1 MGKEVRPDIKGEM
14 DEFER
19 MSQDLMRD
27 ENINISVKELVHTF
41 ENEQEQTLTDNV
53 WSKLENT
60 ESNEIEKGDID
71 AVNHIAKMYHK
82 TNPNKLIKVIESGV
96 YHRPLIVKIEDRYI
110 LMAGNT
116 RLCTAAAMG
125 VNAKVFIGDITNM
138 TNKKDI
144 EEQGADAAGAFEA
157 PLGAS
162 GGDFTVLKRDLHKFK
177 GLPNA
182 KSYQV
187 TEKEKLDEQMTAD
200 VSASASYDVPL
211 FGKTPKG
218 GRKNPL
224 AIEGP
229 SSIAKSRA
237 VTDPNFP
244 KWGGPGGVFIK
255 IKEKCKKFPYCNQGD
270 INAIEPLK
278 EAISKAAEKYG
289 IPRHDVEKIVINEIN
304 KIFINYE
311 GERTR

>member
-1 MGKEVRPDIKGEM
+1 VFIAKIKPNMKKENDIK
-14 DEFER
+14 
-19 MSQDLMRD
+19 
-27 ENINISVKELVHTF
+27 
-41 ENEQEQTLTDNV
+41 
-53 WSKLENT
+53 
-60 ESNEIEKGDID
+60 
-71 AVNHIAKMYHK
+71 
-82 TNPNKLIKVIESGV
+82 
-96 YHRPLIVKIEDRYI
+96 
-110 LMAGNT
+110 
-116 RLCTAAAMG
+116 
-125 VNAKVFIGDITNM
+125 
-138 TNKKDI
+138 
-144 EEQGADAAGAFEA
+144 EQGADAAGAFEA

-177 GLPNA
+177 SMPNA
-182 KSYQV
+182 KGYNI
-187 TEKEKLDEQMTAD
+187 TEKKKLDEQMTAD
-200 VSASASYDVPL
+200 VSAGASYDVPL

-244 KWGGPGGVFIK
+244 KWGGPGGIFIK

>member
-1 MGKEVRPDIKGEM
+1 MSKEIRPDIKGEM

-19 MSQDLMRD
+19 MSQDLMRN
-27 ENINISVKELVHTF
+27 ENISVSVAELIDAF
-41 ENEQEQTLTDNV
+41 ENTNEQILSDDV
-53 WSKLENT
+53 WVELENT

-82 TNPNKLIKVIESGV
+82 TNPDKLIKAIKSGV
-96 YHRPLIVKIEDRYI
+96 YNRPLIVKIGDRYI

-125 VNAKVFIGDITNM
+125 VNPKVFIGDITSNM
-138 TNKKDI
+138 KKQNDI
-144 EEQGADAAGAFEA
+144 EEQGADSAGAFEA
-157 PLGAS
+157 PFGAS

-177 GLPNA
+177 SMPNA
-182 KSYQV
+182 KSYDV

-200 VSASASYDVPL
+200 VSAGASYDVPL
-211 FGKTPKG
+211 FAKTPKG

-237 VTDPNFP
+237 VTDPKFP
-244 KWGGPGGVFIK
+244 KWGGPGGIFIK

-311 GERTR
+311 GE